1 VLTHLSTAFVI
12 VQVGCD
18 IITAGG
24 QQARDVRAR
33 AYLVPTHLTWAAAR
47 CVRTCSEKRC
57 AEEKQ
62 ELGNKAEII

>member
-24 QQARDVRAR
+24 QQARDVRALFLPIWPERQR
-33 AYLVPTHLTWAAAR
+33 AASALALAAKSDSQKKNKS
-47 CVRTCSEKRC
+47 SET
-57 AEEKQ
+57 KQ
-62 ELGNKAEII
+62 R